1 MFIAALIAGLH
12 YLGIMALAATLVAQ
26 VFTLR
31 GDVSREAVQR
41 LARVDL
47 LYGMAAVL
55 VLATGLLRLTTAYGR
70 GPAFFMQ
77 NGVFHLKVT
86 LFVIVALLSIVP
98 TVRFLRWRRSAL
110 RAGQPAL
117 PAAEDFRGTRRLV
130 MAELHILF
138 LIPFLAALMVR
149 I

>member
-12 YLGIMALAATLVAQ
+12 YLGIMALAAALVVQ

-31 GDVSREAVQR
+31 SAVSLETVQR

-47 LYGMAAVL
+47 LYGMAAVV

-70 GPAFFMQ
+70 GPAFFMH

-98 TVRFLRWRRSAL
+98 TVRFLRWRRHAL
-110 RAGQPAL
+110 RTGEPAL
-117 PAAEDFRGTRRLV
+117 PAAADFRNTRRLV
-130 MAELHILF
+130 MVELHILF